1 MRAVKDDSAVPLCG
15 GRSEKG
21 GEAEGRAF
29 RVRRNAINS
38 GATLS
43 SNCWLCALTGRTD
56 RTAPSTF
63 VARGWQ
69 LALRRCLHAQPFRP
83 PEKREGGSGWL
94 MALMAFSHA
103 SNFKV
108 ASPHTYYLLGAR
120 VMKNQEM
127 LDASSVTHDLVTV
140 AFDMCSSSKI
150 IEDLSRTQ
158 GLVQY
163 DRLMKNL
170 HLWLWSNAKAFN
182 FILYK

>member
-1 MRAVKDDSAVPLCG
+1 
-15 GRSEKG
+15 
-21 GEAEGRAF
+21 
-29 RVRRNAINS
+29 
-38 GATLS
+38 
-43 SNCWLCALTGRTD
+43 
-56 RTAPSTF
+56 
-63 VARGWQ
+63 
-69 LALRRCLHAQPFRP
+69 
-83 PEKREGGSGWL
+83 
-94 MALMAFSHA
+94 
-103 SNFKV
+103 
-108 ASPHTYYLLGAR
+108 
-120 VMKNQEM
+120 MKNQEM